1 MRGRPCDGSVPKK
14 RTWSGNGVRE
24 EEVRRSQEER
34 RRLARI
40 EGVWAAAAI
49 GSAKCSTGG
58 VEGRGRLEEVEEF
71 NIGGGENW
79 EIFGGFLNNIY
90 FLVDPFPLLLS
101 PFLSFLKP
109 IVLYIPKMG
118 PICFGFKVYRIGET
132 NYSTHASGD
141 GLIKQNDMVLG
152 GLRVCLLLTNFFI
165 LVFLVWVWLVRIE
178 RESRIVDV
186 HV

>member
-14 RTWSGNGVRE
+14 QTWSGNGVRE

-79 EIFGGFLNNIY
+79 EIFGGFLNKYI
-90 FLVDPFPLLLS
+90 FS
-101 PFLSFLKP
+101 CGSFSTASLT
-109 IVLYIPKMG
+109 IFVL
-118 PICFGFKVYRIGET
+118 FET
-132 NYSTHASGD
+132 YCSLYT
-141 GLIKQNDMVLG
+141 
-152 GLRVCLLLTNFFI
+152 
-165 LVFLVWVWLVRIE
+165 
-178 RESRIVDV
+178 
-186 HV
+186 

>member
-14 RTWSGNGVRE
+14 QTWSGNGVRE

-79 EIFGGFLNNIY
+79 EIFGGFLNKYI
-90 FLVDPFPLLLS
+90 FS
-101 PFLSFLKP
+101 CGSFSTASLT
-109 IVLYIPKMG
+109 IFVL
-118 PICFGFKVYRIGET
+118 FET
-132 NYSTHASGD
+132 YCSYT
-141 GLIKQNDMVLG
+141 
-152 GLRVCLLLTNFFI
+152 
-165 LVFLVWVWLVRIE
+165 
-178 RESRIVDV
+178 
-186 HV
+186 